1 MNGFEIR
8 TEILKLAKDYMDK
21 QAQANL
27 EYITAISKVN
37 TAMAQELAEKIKPFY
52 SLDELQK
59 TAEKMYQ
66 GFVAKK
72 D

>member
-27 EYITAISKVN
+27 DYIAALNEVN
-37 TAMAQELAEKIKPFY
+37 VGLAQGFAENIKPFY

-66 GFVAKK
+66 GFVAKR